1 MNGKIELKREK
12 TEAGRTSPLESVDET
27 SSDGNNLH
35 EYNSNQS
42 ALDLRV
48 GRGKLSKRLSRLKR
62 KKGSCRQ
69 QRFHVSEQE
78 RIFTLERSA

>member
-35 EYNSNQS
+35 E
-42 ALDLRV
+42 
-48 GRGKLSKRLSRLKR
+48 
-62 KKGSCRQ
+62 
-69 QRFHVSEQE
+69 
-78 RIFTLERSA
+78 